1 MSDSQGNTEN
11 CKLRA
16 YQRNNYYYG
25 KLMTVRDFELEQQYL
40 NDKRWLVNRL
50 MFGSGTVCGLRVES
64 QGMNVIIRSGLAIDR
79 CGREIVVPED
89 VSLILSETDKPSLQ
103 NKKAIYI
110 KYNECPKERVRA
122 QTASTCEE
130 VCANNRTEE
139 SYTYE
144 IETIQDNGVEISDGK
159 ICGIWNNLSTKIF
172 NYRSGDGQIR
182 ISRKVK
188 NYVTPQDIFEV
199 HLSITNISDSSVSVS
214 LSETLPPGLTLI
226 DGINDP
232 GTISIQSRDTI
243 NIWYL
248 VRAESGQA
256 GNFVIKT
263 NINGL
268 EYDETSSIIEV
279 KSPHEISE
287 SLQKNLVEFWTEPCF
302 DSNKDTRVKIAE
314 LSLGTDGSGNPK
326 LIADNTKRTLVNNNK
341 YITQMLECLKT
352 QASELEDQSIY
363 LKNKIAPSK
372 ILLSVNPEE
381 IYANGNAVSE
391 ITITVQDDAGVGLS
405 GIDVMLISTLGSI
418 PNHVTTGQNGI
429 VKATLR
435 SGTIPGIAAVMA
447 TTGSGAA
454 VTQVTFK
461 PTTGS
466 IEGFVNDIT
475 DDTKKIKEAT
485 VSVGTITTVTDDEGH
500 YLLQNVP
507 HGNQVVWAFAS
518 GYEKASD
525 LVNVKP
531 DQVNK
536 MDIPLTPISTE
547 GIITGRVLDI
557 DGNVIQKIVKVMAG
571 GISTTAD
578 ETGNYTLS
586 NVPTGTYT
594 VTASADDYQTKSRGS
609 VVVTDDQTTSG
620 INFMLEHATG
630 IIKGRVT
637 EISGIRPADLLVE
650 TGRVTRE
657 ISAVPG
663 RILPGVIMPWP
674 VSRGIMGATVSV
686 VGTSLSALTDE
697 SGNYVLYNVPLGTHT
712 VTASAPDYNAQT
724 SSVLVE
730 ANMTLTLNFQL
741 SALETTGT
749 ISGRVTTF
757 RKLIRPI
764 CTGATPQITRIP
776 VDIPAVR
783 PISTTVAR
791 PLDTTAARSLDTTV
805 VRPVDTTIARP
816 LDTDTAPSAAAS
828 LCIAGRPGDIPCIA
842 GRPGDIPCLAGVPDS
857 NMEEIGIQ
865 GATVSVAGLSA
876 VTDSQGNYIIRN
888 VPEGSQDVVA
898 NAAGYVTGKSTV
910 TVPAGG
916 TVTANF
922 RLTVAVSKGTISG
935 RVTTARANICTGAR
949 PALISAAIGICIEG
963 GPGITDVTGIKG
975 ATVSV
980 TGTSLSAVT
989 DDSGNYSIPD
999 IPTGSYTVIASAPGY
1014 STGTQKPLVNENQ
1027 TTILN
1032 FQLNRVICAAGQPDV
1047 PCSAGQPRIICTA
1060 GSPLITCMA
1069 GRPDNI
1075 IVTEC
1080 ISGRPVIDRP
1090 VVDRPVV
1097 DRPVVDRPVVDRPVV
1112 DRPVVDRPIVDR
1124 PVDRPVVDRPVVD
1137 RPVDRPVVD
1146 RPVVDR
1152 PIVDRPVVD
1161 RPVVDRP
1168 VVDRPV
1174 VDRPIVDRPVV
1185 DRPIVDRPVVDRPI
1199 VDRPVVDRPIVD
1211 RPVVDRPIVDRPV
1224 VDRPIVDRPVVD
1236 RPIVDRPVVD
1246 RPVVDRPVVD
1256 RPVVDRP
1263 FVDRPVTDT
1272 PVIRSIIADA
1282 GTACPGGRPTIAPKK
1297 PQPEERE
1304 DI

>member
-1 MSDSQGNTEN
+1 MSDSQENTES

-122 QTASTCEE
+122 QTASTCKE

-287 SLQKNLVEFWTEPCF
+287 SLQKNLIEFWTEPCF
-302 DSNKDTRVKIAE
+302 DINKDTRVKIAE

-352 QASELEDQSIY
+352 QASELEDQSTY

-372 ILLSVNPEE
+372 ILLSVNPDE

-391 ITITVQDDAGVGLS
+391 ITITVQDDAGAGLS

-418 PNHVTTGQNGI
+418 PDHVTTGQNGI

-531 DQVNK
+531 DQANK

-650 TGRVTRE
+650 TGHVTRE
-657 ISAVPG
+657 ISAIP
-663 RILPGVIMPWP
+663 RILPGGIMPRP
-674 VSRGIMGATVSV
+674 VSRGIMGATISV

-741 SALETTGT
+741 LALVTTGT
-749 ISGRVTTF
+749 VSGRVTTF

-776 VDIPAVR
+776 ADIPAVR

-791 PLDTTAARSLDTTV
+791 PLGTTAARSPDTAV
-805 VRPVDTTIARP
+805 VRPVDMTIARP
-816 LDTDTAPSAAAS
+816 LDTDTATSAAAS
-828 LCIAGRPGDIPCIA
+828 LCIAGRPGDTPCIAGRPGDTPCIAGRPGDTPCIA

-876 VTDSQGNYIIRN
+876 ITDSLGNYIIRN

-910 TVPAGG
+910 NVPAGG

-935 RVTTARANICTGAR
+935 RVTTARDNIRTDAS
-949 PALISAAIGICIEG
+949 PVPVSTAIGICSAG
-963 GPGITDVTGIKG
+963 RPGITGVTGIKG

-1047 PCSAGQPRIICTA
+1047 PCPAGQPRIICTA

-1069 GRPDNI
+1069 GKPDNIISCVAGKPDNIISCVAGKPDNI
-1075 IVTEC
+1075 IVTPC
-1080 ISGRPVIDRP
+1080 TSARPIIDRP

-1112 DRPVVDRPIVDR
+1112 DRPVVDRPVVDR
-1124 PVDRPVVDRPVVD
+1124 PVDRPVVDRPVDRPVVDRPVDRPVVDRPVVDRPVVD

-1152 PIVDRPVVD
+1152 PVVDRPVVD

-1174 VDRPIVDRPVV
+1174 VDRPVV
-1185 DRPIVDRPVVDRPI
+1185 DRL
-1199 VDRPVVDRPIVD
+1199 
-1211 RPVVDRPIVDRPV
+1211 
-1224 VDRPIVDRPVVD
+1224 
-1236 RPIVDRPVVD
+1236 VVD
-1246 RPVVDRPVVD
+1246 RPVVDRSDTV
-1256 RPVVDRP
+1256 
-1263 FVDRPVTDT
+1263 T
-1272 PVIRSIIADA
+1272 PVPRSVSDTSDA
-1282 GTACPGGRPTIAPKK
+1282 TTTCPAGRPTISPIRK
-1297 PQPEERE
+1297 PRPR
-1304 DI
+1304 

>member
-1 MSDSQGNTEN
+1 MSDSQENTES

-122 QTASTCEE
+122 QTASTCKE

-287 SLQKNLVEFWTEPCF
+287 SLQKNLIEFWTEPCF
-302 DSNKDTRVKIAE
+302 DINKDTRVKIAE

-352 QASELEDQSIY
+352 QASELEDQSTY

-372 ILLSVNPEE
+372 ILLSVNPDE

-391 ITITVQDDAGVGLS
+391 ITITVQDDAGAGLS

-418 PNHVTTGQNGI
+418 PDHVTTGQNGI

-531 DQVNK
+531 DQANK

-650 TGRVTRE
+650 TGHVTRE
-657 ISAVPG
+657 ISAIP
-663 RILPGVIMPWP
+663 RILPGGIMPRP
-674 VSRGIMGATVSV
+674 VSRGIMGATISV

-741 SALETTGT
+741 LALVTTGT
-749 ISGRVTTF
+749 VSGRVTTF

-776 VDIPAVR
+776 ADIPAVR

-791 PLDTTAARSLDTTV
+791 PLGTTAARSPDTAV
-805 VRPVDTTIARP
+805 VRPVDMTIARP
-816 LDTDTAPSAAAS
+816 LDTDTATSAAAS
-828 LCIAGRPGDIPCIA
+828 LCIAGRPGDTPCIA

-876 VTDSQGNYIIRN
+876 ITDSLGNYIIRN

-910 TVPAGG
+910 NVPAGG

-935 RVTTARANICTGAR
+935 RVTTARDNIRTDAS
-949 PALISAAIGICIEG
+949 PVPVSTAIGICSAG
-963 GPGITDVTGIKG
+963 RPGITGVTGIKG

-1047 PCSAGQPRIICTA
+1047 PCPAGQPRIICTA

-1069 GRPDNI
+1069 GKPDNIISCVAGKPDNI
-1075 IVTEC
+1075 IVTPC
-1080 ISGRPVIDRP
+1080 TSARPIIDRP

-1112 DRPVVDRPIVDR
+1112 DRPVVDRP
-1124 PVDRPVVDRPVVD
+1124 VVD

-1146 RPVVDR
+1146 RP
-1152 PIVDRPVVD
+1152 VDRPVVD

-1174 VDRPIVDRPVV
+1174 VDRPV
-1185 DRPIVDRPVVDRPI
+1185 
-1199 VDRPVVDRPIVD
+1199 
-1211 RPVVDRPIVDRPV
+1211 
-1224 VDRPIVDRPVVD
+1224 
-1236 RPIVDRPVVD
+1236 VDRPVVD

-1263 FVDRPVTDT
+1263 VVDRLVVDRPVVDRSDTVT
-1272 PVIRSIIADA
+1272 PVPRSVSDTSDA
-1282 GTACPGGRPTIAPKK
+1282 TTTCPAGRPTISPIRK
-1297 PQPEERE
+1297 PRPR
-1304 DI
+1304 

>member
-1 MSDSQGNTEN
+1 MSDSQGNTES

-89 VSLILSETDKPSLQ
+89 VILTLSDTDKPSLQ

-144 IETIQDNGVEISDGK
+144 IGDIQNNGVEISDEK
-159 ICGIWNNLSTKIF
+159 ICDIWNNLSTKIF
-172 NYRSGDGQIR
+172 DYRSGDGQIR
-182 ISRKVK
+182 ISRKTK
-188 NYVTPQDIFEV
+188 NYIIPGDIFEV
-199 HLSITNISDSSVSVS
+199 HLSISNISESSVSVS
-214 LSETLPPGLTLI
+214 LSETLPAGWALI
-226 DGINDP
+226 DGIKDP

-248 VRAESGQA
+248 VRAEPGQA
-256 GNFVIKT
+256 GNFAIKT
-263 NINGL
+263 NINGV
-268 EYDETSSIIEV
+268 EYDETTSIIEV
-279 KSPHEISE
+279 KSPREISE
-287 SLQKNLVEFWTEPCF
+287 SLQKNLVEFRTKPCF
-302 DSNKDTRVKIAE
+302 DSNEDTRVKIAE

-326 LIADNTKRTLVNNNK
+326 LVADNTKRTLVNNNK
-341 YITQMLECLKT
+341 HITRMLECLKT

-372 ILLSVNPEE
+372 IILSADPEE
-381 IYANGNAVSE
+381 ISANGTASSE
-391 ITITVQDDAGVGLS
+391 ITITVRNDAGVGLP
-405 GIDVMLISTLGSI
+405 GIDVILISTLGNI
-418 PNHVTTGQNGI
+418 PDHVTTGQDGK
-429 VKATLR
+429 VTATLR
-435 SGTIPGIAAVMA
+435 CGTIPGIAAVMA

-466 IEGFVNDIT
+466 IEGFVKDIT
-475 DDTKKIKEAT
+475 DDTIKIKEAT
-485 VSVGTITTVTDDEGH
+485 VSVGTITTVTDNEGH

-507 HGNQVVWAFAS
+507 HGNQVLWAFAS

-531 DQVNK
+531 AQANK

-547 GIITGRVLDI
+547 GIITGKVLDI

-571 GISTTAD
+571 GVSTTTD

-594 VTASADDYQTKSRGS
+594 VTASADEYQTQSRGS
-609 VVVTDDQTTSG
+609 VIVTDDQTTSG
-620 INFMLEHATG
+620 INFTLEPATG

-637 EISGIRPADLLVE
+637 EISGISVDVFVE
-650 TGRVTRE
+650 RGPVTRE
-657 ISAVPG
+657 TPTIPG
-663 RILPGVIMPWP
+663 RILPGEVMPRP

-697 SGNYVLYNVPLGTHT
+697 SGNYAIYNVPLGTHT
-712 VTASAPDYNAQT
+712 ITASAPDYNAGT

-741 SALETTGT
+741 LALVTTGT
-749 ISGRVTTF
+749 VSGRVTTF

-776 VDIPAVR
+776 ADIPAVR

-791 PLDTTAARSLDTTV
+791 PLGTTAARSPDTAV
-805 VRPVDTTIARP
+805 VRPVDMTIARP
-816 LDTDTAPSAAAS
+816 LDTDTATSAAAS
-828 LCIAGRPGDIPCIA
+828 LCIAGRPGDTPCIA

-876 VTDSQGNYIIRN
+876 ITDSLGNYIIRN

-910 TVPAGG
+910 NVPAGG

-935 RVTTARANICTGAR
+935 RVTTARDNIRTDAS
-949 PALISAAIGICIEG
+949 PVPVSTAIGICSAG
-963 GPGITDVTGIKG
+963 RPGITGVTGIKG

-1014 STGTQKPLVNENQ
+1014 STATQKPLVNENQ

-1047 PCSAGQPRIICTA
+1047 PCPAGQPRIICTA

-1069 GRPDNI
+1069 GKPDNIISCVAGKPDNI
-1075 IVTEC
+1075 IVTPC
-1080 ISGRPVIDRP
+1080 TSARPIIDRP

-1112 DRPVVDRPIVDR
+1112 DRPVVDRPVVDR

-1152 PIVDRPVVD
+1152 PVVD

-1174 VDRPIVDRPVV
+1174 VDRSDTV
-1185 DRPIVDRPVVDRPI
+1185 
-1199 VDRPVVDRPIVD
+1199 
-1211 RPVVDRPIVDRPV
+1211 
-1224 VDRPIVDRPVVD
+1224 
-1236 RPIVDRPVVD
+1236 
-1246 RPVVDRPVVD
+1246 
-1256 RPVVDRP
+1256 
-1263 FVDRPVTDT
+1263 T
-1272 PVIRSIIADA
+1272 PVPRSVSDTSDA
-1282 GTACPGGRPTIAPKK
+1282 TTTCPAGRPTISPIRK
-1297 PQPEERE
+1297 PRPR
-1304 DI
+1304 

>member
-1 MSDSQGNTEN
+1 MSDSQENTES

-89 VSLILSETDKPSLQ
+89 VILTLSDTDRPSSQ
-103 NKKAIYI
+103 NKKAIYL

-139 SYTYE
+139 SYTCE
-144 IETIQDNGVEISDGK
+144 IENIQNNGVEISDEK
-159 ICGIWNNLSTKIF
+159 ICDIWNNLSTKIF
-172 NYRSGDGQIR
+172 DYRSGDGQIR

-188 NYVTPQDIFEV
+188 NYITPGDIFEV
-199 HLSITNISDSSVSVS
+199 HLSINNISESSVSVS
-214 LSETLPPGLTLI
+214 LSENLPAGWALI
-226 DGINDP
+226 DGIKDP
-232 GTISIQSRDTI
+232 ETISIQSRDTI

-248 VRAESGQA
+248 VRAEPGQA
-256 GNFVIKT
+256 GNFAIKT
-263 NINGL
+263 NINGV
-268 EYDETSSIIEV
+268 EYDETTSIIEV
-279 KSPHEISE
+279 KSPREISE
-287 SLQKNLVEFWTEPCF
+287 SLQKNLVEFRTKPCF
-302 DSNKDTRVKIAE
+302 NSNEDTRVKIAE

-326 LIADNTKRTLVNNNK
+326 LVVDNTKRTLVNNNK
-341 YITQMLECLKT
+341 HITRMLECLKT

-372 ILLSVNPEE
+372 ILLSADPEE
-381 IYANGNAVSE
+381 IYANDTASSE
-391 ITITVQDDAGVGLS
+391 ITITVRNDAGVGLP
-405 GIDVMLISTLGSI
+405 GIDVILISTLGNI
-418 PNHVTTGQNGI
+418 PDHVTTGQDGK
-429 VKATLR
+429 VTATLKC
-435 SGTIPGIAAVMA
+435 GTIPGIAAVMA

-466 IEGFVNDIT
+466 IEGFVKDTT

-485 VSVGTITTVTDDEGH
+485 VSVGTITTVTDNEGH

-507 HGNQVVWAFAS
+507 HGNQVLWAFAS

-531 DQVNK
+531 DQINK

-547 GIITGRVLDI
+547 GTITGRVLDI

-594 VTASADDYQTKSRGS
+594 VTASADKYQTRSRGS
-609 VVVTDDQTTSG
+609 VIVTDDHTTSG
-620 INFMLEHATG
+620 INFTLERATG
-630 IIKGRVT
+630 TIKGRVT
-637 EISGIRPADLLVE
+637 EISGISVDLSVE
-650 TGRVTRE
+650 RGPVTGE
-657 ISAVPG
+657 ISAIPG
-663 RILPGVIMPWP
+663 RILPVELMPRP

-686 VGTSLSALTDE
+686 VGTSLSVLTDE
-697 SGNYVLYNVPLGTHT
+697 SGNYVIYNVPLGTHT
-712 VTASAPDYNAQT
+712 VTASAPDYNAGT
-724 SSVLVE
+724 SSVIVE
-730 ANMTLTLNFQL
+730 ANTTLTLNFQL
-741 SALETTGT
+741 LALVTTGT
-749 ISGRVTTF
+749 VSGRVTTF
-757 RKLIRPI
+757 RKRIEPV
-764 CTGATPQITRIP
+764 CTGATPLISRAT

-783 PISTTVAR
+783 PAGTTIRSPDTTV
-791 PLDTTAARSLDTTV
+791 ARSLDTAT
-805 VRPVDTTIARP
+805 
-816 LDTDTAPSAAAS
+816 SAAAI
-828 LCIAGRPGDIPCIA
+828 LCIAGKPT
-842 GRPGDIPCLAGVPDS
+842 DIPCLSGVPDG

-876 VTDSQGNYIIRN
+876 ITDSLGNYIIRN
-888 VPEGSQDVVA
+888 IPEGSQDVVA

-910 TVPAGG
+910 NVPAGG

-935 RVTTARANICTGAR
+935 RVTTARTDTCTGAR
-949 PALISAAIGICIEG
+949 PGISEAAAICISG
-963 GPGITDVTGIKG
+963 GPGSISVTGIKG

-999 IPTGSYTVIASAPGY
+999 IPTGSYTVIASATGY
-1014 STGTQKPLVNENQ
+1014 STATQKPLVNENQ

-1047 PCSAGQPRIICTA
+1047 PCLAGKPKVICTA
-1060 GSPLITCMA
+1060 GTPLIACLA
-1069 GRPDNI
+1069 GKPDNTI
-1075 IVTEC
+1075 TCLAGKPDNTITCLAGKPDNTITCLAGKPDNTITCLAGKPDNTIVTPC
-1080 ISGRPVIDRP
+1080 TSARPVVDRP

-1112 DRPVVDRPIVDR
+1112 DRPVVDRT
-1124 PVDRPVVDRPVVD
+1124 VVDRTVVD
-1137 RPVDRPVVD
+1137 RSDTV
-1146 RPVVDR
+1146 
-1152 PIVDRPVVD
+1152 
-1161 RPVVDRP
+1161 
-1168 VVDRPV
+1168 
-1174 VDRPIVDRPVV
+1174 
-1185 DRPIVDRPVVDRPI
+1185 
-1199 VDRPVVDRPIVD
+1199 
-1211 RPVVDRPIVDRPV
+1211 
-1224 VDRPIVDRPVVD
+1224 
-1236 RPIVDRPVVD
+1236 
-1246 RPVVDRPVVD
+1246 
-1256 RPVVDRP
+1256 
-1263 FVDRPVTDT
+1263 T
-1272 PVIRSIIADA
+1272 PVPRSISDTSDA
-1282 GTACPGGRPTIAPKK
+1282 TTTCPAGRPTIAPIRR
-1297 PQPEERE
+1297 PQPR
-1304 DI
+1304 